1 MMARAIESRVSG
13 IRENLVNS
21 GLHFI
26 FSETSYS
33 VRIEIRKSLLPHR
46 EKKLQQPPLARVD
59 QPPPNFLPPP
69 KTTPHPAPPG
79 FSRIVQP
86 PTQIHTTDGNLNPL
100 GVGFG
105 ATRLVD
111 YTGGVS
117 PNSYSVNPNICDQ
130 CKKLTDL
137 VKRSETLKSLE
148 KVKTDEKIQT
158 LELEIS
164 VAKNEVIKLQAEK
177 AEAEAN
183 LKAKIEQLG
192 NEKATLELQLFKAKN
207 ISRIQSE
214 KE

>member
-1 MMARAIESRVSG
+1 MMARTIESRVSG

-33 VRIEIRKSLLPHR
+33 VKIEIRKSLLPHR
-46 EKKLQQPPLARVD
+46 EQKSQQPPLPRVD
-59 QPPPNFLPPP
+59 QQPPPNFLPPP

-100 GVGFG
+100 GAGFG
-105 ATRLVD
+105 TTRLVD

-117 PNSYSVNPNICDQ
+117 TNSYSVNPNTCDQ
-130 CKKLTDL
+130 CQKLTEL
-137 VKRSETLKSLE
+137 VKKSETLKSLE
-148 KVKTDEKIQT
+148 KMKTDEKTQT

-164 VAKNEVIKLQAEK
+164 IAKNEATKFQTESK
-177 AEAEAN
+177 KSEAN
-183 LKAKIEQLG
+183 LNAKI
-192 NEKATLELQLFKAKN
+192 
-207 ISRIQSE
+207 
-214 KE
+214 